1 MTEGGEGGEDEI
13 QFLRTE
19 DEVVLQCIANVHKEQ
34 RKFCLAAEGLGNR
47 LCFLEPTSE
56 AKYVPPDLCVCNFV
70 LEQSL
75 SVRALQ
81 EMLANTGEN
90 GGEGAAQG
98 GGHRTLLYGH
108 AILLRHSFSGMYLTC
123 LTTSRSQTDKLAFDV
138 GLREHA
144 TGEACWWTI
153 HPASKQRS
161 EGEKV
166 RIGDDLILVS
176 VSSERYLHLS
186 ISNGNIQVDASFM
199 QTLWN
204 VHPTCSGSS
213 VEEGYLLGGHVVRL
227 FHGHDECMTIPSTD
241 QNDSQHRRIFYEAG
255 GAGTRARSLWRVEPL
270 RISWS
275 GSNIRWG
282 QAFRLRHLT
291 TGHYL
296 ALTEDQG
303 LILQD
308 RGKSDTKSTAFSFRA
323 SKEIKEKLDSSHKR
337 DIEGM
342 GVPEI
347 KYGDSICFVQHVASG
362 LWVTYKAQDA
372 KTSRL
377 GPLKRKVILHQE
389 GHMDD
394 GLTLQRCQREE
405 SQAARIIRNTTALF
419 SQFVSGNNRTA
430 APVTLPIE
438 EVLQTLHDLIAYF
451 QPPEEEMQHEDKQNK
466 LRSLKNRQNLFKEEG
481 MLALVLNCIDRLN
494 IYNSIAHFAGIARE
508 ESGMAWKEI
517 LNLLYKLLAA
527 LIRGNRNNC
536 AQFSNNLDWLISKL
550 DRLESS
556 SGILEVLH
564 CILIES
570 PEALNLI
577 AEGHIKSI
585 ISLLD
590 KHGRNHKP
598 KAAKEKVDDCT
609 AHSTVEKTEA

>member
-1 MTEGGEGGEDEI
+1 MRDAGFHEAMTNPRS
-13 QFLRTE
+13 L
-19 DEVVLQCIANVHKEQ
+19 
-34 RKFCLAAEGLGNR
+34 
-47 LCFLEPTSE
+47 
-56 AKYVPPDLCVCNFV
+56 YV
-70 LEQSL
+70 
-75 SVRALQ
+75 
-81 EMLANTGEN
+81 
-90 GGEGAAQG
+90 
-98 GGHRTLLYGH
+98 
-108 AILLRHSFSGMYLTC
+108 
-123 LTTSRSQTDKLAFDV
+123 
-138 GLREHA
+138 
-144 TGEACWWTI
+144 GEACWWTI

-213 VEEGYLLGGHVVRL
+213 IKEGYLLGGHVVRL
-227 FHGHDECMTIPSTD
+227 FHGHDECLTIPSTD
-241 QNDSQHRRIFYEAG
+241 QNDPQHRRIFYEGG

-275 GSNIRWG
+275 GSNVRWG
-282 QAFRLRHLT
+282 QAVRLRHLT

-303 LILQD
+303 LLLQD
-308 RGKSDTKSTAFSFRA
+308 RAKSDTKSTAFSFRA

-342 GVPEI
+342 GIPEI
-347 KYGDSICFVQHVASG
+347 KYGDSVCFVQHIASG

-430 APVTLPIE
+430 APVALPIE
-438 EVLQTLHDLIAYF
+438 EVLQTLQDLIAYF
-451 QPPEEEMQHEDKQNK
+451 QPPEEDMQHEDKQNK
-466 LRSLKNRQNLFKEEG
+466 LHSLKNRQNLFKEEG

-494 IYNSIAHFAGIARE
+494 IYNSVAHFAGLARE
-508 ESGMAWKEI
+508 ESGMAWKEV
-517 LNLLYKLLAA
+517 LKLLYKLLGKHSQSPLPDKVPRDGLYGVSAGQTKL
-527 LIRGNRNNC
+527 LI
-536 AQFSNNLDWLISKL
+536 
-550 DRLESS
+550 
-556 SGILEVLH
+556 
-564 CILIES
+564 
-570 PEALNLI
+570 
-577 AEGHIKSI
+577 
-585 ISLLD
+585 
-590 KHGRNHKP
+590 
-598 KAAKEKVDDCT
+598 
-609 AHSTVEKTEA
+609 